1 MARTGWHEENI
12 MAFGLIHYNAP
23 GSTFE
28 EFIQY
33 AAGAGFN
40 CCEVMLNDVWPK
52 DAPFDLDRA
61 REARAILERHG
72 MFAATLTAG
81 NDFVQLDAVAIRQQV
96 ERMQQVARLAKELGA
111 RILRTE
117 GGQPKESV
125 PEAKWS
131 EAIAGCLKACIPF
144 CQDMDIRM
152 AVDNHGYVTNN
163 PKVLLKALELAD
175 SKYAGSNLDT
185 MNLRWWGNAVADL
198 PSIYKALAPYVLNTH
213 MKDGTGV
220 RAEYKG
226 AVLGQ
231 GEIPLKSAVDALVA
245 AGYRGVWCA
254 EWEGRTDKAQGYAD
268 CLAWMKAN
276 CPG

>member
-1 MARTGWHEENI
+1 

-23 GSTFE
+23 GNTFA
-28 EFIQY
+28 EFIAY

-40 CCEVMLNDVWPK
+40 CCEVMITDVWPK
-52 DAPFDLDRA
+52 DAPFDPDRA
-61 REARAILERHG
+61 REAKAILDQHG
-72 MFAATLTAG
+72 MFASALTAN
-81 NDFVQLDAVAIRQQV
+81 NDFVQLDAAAITQQV
-96 ERMQQVARLAKELGA
+96 ARMQQVAQLAKIVGTNV
-111 RILRTE
+111 LRTE

-125 PEAKWS
+125 PEDKWAT
-131 EAIAGCLKACIPF
+131 AIAGCLKACLPF
-144 CQDMDIRM
+144 CQDMDMRL

-185 MNLRWWGNAVADL
+185 MNLRWWGNEVKDL
-198 PSIYKALAPYVLNTH
+198 PAIYKALAPYVFHTH
-213 MKDGTGV
+213 MKDGAGA
-220 RAEYKG
+220 RADYKG

-231 GEIPLKSAVDALVA
+231 GEIPLKVAIEALVA
-245 AGYRGVWCA
+245 ARYKGVWCA